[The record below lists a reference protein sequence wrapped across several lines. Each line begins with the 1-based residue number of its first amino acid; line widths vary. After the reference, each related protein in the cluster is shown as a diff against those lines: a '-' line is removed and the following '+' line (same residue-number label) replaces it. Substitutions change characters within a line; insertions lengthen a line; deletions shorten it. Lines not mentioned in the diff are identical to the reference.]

1 MVDARLPGH
10 EPVDGGLAHERTELA
25 WNRSGLAVAA
35 CIAVILR
42 RIWPLQG
49 TDQIV
54 ALACISAG
62 ALVWAV
68 ALAAGS
74 VVSRRAARERGRLS
88 QWRACAITG
97 GTLAIALTAL
107 VLAFFPPS

>member
-1 MVDARLPGH
+1 MPGQGAA
-10 EPVDGGLAHERTELA
+10 DRGLARERTQLA

-42 RIWPLQG
+42 RLWPLHG

-54 ALACISAG
+54 ALACMSAG

-74 VVSRRAARERGRLS
+74 AVSRGVDRGRGRLS
-88 QWRACAITG
+88 QWRACAITA
-97 GTLAIALTAL
+97 GTMAIALTAL

>member
-1 MVDARLPGH
+1 MPD
-10 EPVDGGLAHERTELA
+10 EKPVDRGLARERTELA

-42 RIWPLQG
+42 RIWPLHG

-74 VVSRRAARERGRLS
+74 ALTRGVQAERGRLS
-88 QWRACAITG
+88 RWRACAITA